1 MDSAPASTEPVPVSL
16 PRIAPQQA
24 IVWVLFLFSGI
35 CGLIY
40 EVLWCRHLGLIF
52 GNTVQSMSAVL
63 TAFMAGLALGSYVGG
78 RVCHRLTR
86 PMMAYGILEL
96 AIGIYCAFLPWAFS
110 AESPVIPLYRNLYG
124 EAGGGTSLSV
134 ARFAISFVLLLIPTT
149 FMGATL
155 PVLSQYLVRSRAF
168 FGRTVGALYAVN
180 TFGAVLGAAL
190 TGFILLPVLG
200 KANSN
205 WLAVISNIILGTLA
219 IVFGMNSSAPAHV
232 EGDSPEAP
240 RGADEGPEDSAI
252 NHNPGGQVPVSPLAL
267 KLAIFTFGLT
277 GFAALTTQIGW
288 NRAISLAM
296 GSSTYVFS
304 LIVSVFILG
313 LSFGGA
319 WGARAAEKT
328 HDPLALLGK
337 VLIAIGLGSI
347 ALTVLLGIGPKL
359 LFALVALG
367 KDAGWNWLQAFQA
380 LGIGL
385 LIIGPTFMM
394 GATLPLTMQ
403 VAARTDGAP
412 GRTVGT
418 IYAVNTVGS
427 ILGSFIGGLVIL
439 PWLEIRGTLLLMSML
454 YAAPG
459 LLLYLMSKSGRDRKP
474 RSEFT
479 ISMIAILTILAV
491 LFGSPQWDPL
501 TMSSGMYLLRN
512 QTMLTAVKKGNWS
525 EVFSPNLHKD
535 TELKYYNEGATATVA
550 VTRIKE
556 YLFAPDDVKDEPLES
571 NAANPVSTDPPVIEP
586 FPQEPPSRYIFSL
599 TVGGKPDASSHGDMS
614 TQLGLTLIP
623 VLLHEKP
630 ESVLVIGLGSGASAG
645 AALAPDSVKNVD
657 VVEMSPEVVEA
668 SFFFAP
674 FTGLAYKARPGR
686 DRYWLDTPRLNLIV
700 NDARNHLLLTS
711 KKYDVIASEPSNP
724 WLAGVGNLFTQ
735 EAFQLSHDHL
745 NPGGVMC
752 QWIHSYSLEET
763 DFFSIARTFGAVYKH
778 MQLWCVNRRDFL
790 LIGADAPIRM
800 DILKLRA
807 RMAQKN
813 VKPLLESIRFDS
825 EEEFA
830 ACFMST
836 DSELRNIVKGAPL
849 HTDDNMNLEFS
860 TPKALYNTLQQLRST
875 QFEPD
880 PESLVD
886 LNTLPAGERRAT
898 GERLDFAA
906 SGREHTR
913 CAFEHAGNRIDHWV
927 KALALAPKQFWA
939 VEYKKFIEAAVE
951 KRPAEKAPAPRDEA
965 LEKIKDLA
973 EREGEVKA
981 LDALQKLSN
990 KRAMDGVTTF
1000 ECAELAVQI
1009 MRANGDSLSARKML
1023 AVTLQKPGMAVN
1035 PHAALLWA
1043 AWAELTLETEKPNVE
1058 AAFEIARRA
1067 DALASAKGTMLD
1079 AVARISL
1086 KSKVYSEAYNEYRF
1100 LCATHPN
1107 REDFNIGLADTLI
1120 GIAGVPQLRAEKP
1133 DVALRKLRFALR
1145 ASREAARFLGREPP
1159 AWVRM
1164 AQANLELSKL
1174 DPTAA
1179 EFHKSEAQNAWAH
1192 ALELDKG
1199 NVLKGVE
1206 PQKPDV
1212 RALNNPELKGRLL
1225 RLEETFKMDPDAF
1238 MQLFSEMTALKK

>member
-1 MDSAPASTEPVPVSL
+1 MDSVSASAEPVPASL

-24 IVWVLFLFSGI
+24 VVWVLFLFSGI

-40 EVLWCRHLGLIF
+40 EVLWCRHLGLLF

-63 TAFMAGLALGSYVGG
+63 TAFMGGLALGSYVGG
-78 RVCHRLTR
+78 RICHRLKR

-219 IVFGMNSSAPAHV
+219 VVFGMNASAPAPV
-232 EGDSPEAP
+232 EGDSTESP
-240 RGADEGPEDSAI
+240 RGADEGPGNSAS
-252 NHNPGGQVPVSPLAL
+252 NPNPGGQAPISPLAL

-288 NRAISLAM
+288 NHAISLAM
-296 GSSTYVFS
+296 GSSTYTFS

-313 LSFGGA
+313 LSFGGM
-319 WGARAAEKT
+319 WGSNAAEKT
-328 HDPLALLGK
+328 RDPLALLGK

-359 LFALVALG
+359 LLPLAVWG
-367 KDAGWNWLQAFQA
+367 KEAGWTWQLTFQA
-380 LGIGL
+380 LGICL

-454 YAAPG
+454 YAIPG
-459 LLLYLMSKSGRDRKP
+459 LVLYLMSKSGRDRKP

-501 TMSSGMYLLRN
+501 TMSSGMYLLRDSKS
-512 QTMLTAVKKGNWS
+512 LAAVKEGRWAD
-525 EVFSPNLHKD
+525 VFPDLHKD
-535 TELKYYNEGATATVA
+535 TELKYYSEGATATVA
-550 VTRIKE
+550 VTQFKE
-556 YLFAPDDVKDEPLES
+556 YLVAPLDVMDEP
-571 NAANPVSTDPPVIEP
+571 AAAGSTNPTGANDPEKKIV
-586 FPQEPPSRYIFSL
+586 EPPSRFVFSL

-630 ESVLVIGLGSGASAG
+630 EDVLVIGLGSGASAG
-645 AALAPDSVKNVD
+645 AALTPDTVKNVD

-668 SFFFAP
+668 SFFFAS
-674 FTGLAYKARPGR
+674 FTGLKYKTRPR
-686 DRYWLDTPRLNLIV
+686 SEHHWLDTPRLNLIV
-700 NDARNHLLLTS
+700 NDGRNHLLLTS

-735 EAFQLSHDHL
+735 EAFQLTHDHL
-745 NPGGVMC
+745 NPGGIMC
-752 QWIHSYSLEET
+752 QWVHSYSLEET
-763 DFFSIARTFGAVYKH
+763 DFFSIVKTFGTVFKH

-790 LIGADAPIRM
+790 LIGADAPIYM
-800 DILKLRA
+800 DILNLRA
-807 RMAQKN
+807 RLAQKN
-813 VKPLLESIRFDS
+813 VKPMLESIRFDS

-836 DSELRNIVKGAPL
+836 DSELRTVVKSAPL
-849 HTDDNMNLEFS
+849 HTDDNMHLEFS
-860 TPKALYNTLQQLRST
+860 APKALYNTLQQLRST

-880 PESLVD
+880 PQSLVD
-886 LNTLPAGERRAT
+886 LSALPAAERRAME
-898 GERLDFAA
+898 ERLDFAA

-939 VEYKKFIEAAVE
+939 VEYKKFIEAAIE
-951 KRPAEKAPAPRDEA
+951 KRPAPIAPAPPDDA
-965 LEKIKDLA
+965 LEKIKELA
-973 EREGEVKA
+973 EREGETKA
-981 LDALQKLSN
+981 LDALQKLSD
-990 KRAMDGVTTF
+990 KRATDGVVTF
-1000 ECAELAVQI
+1000 ECAELAVKV
-1009 MRANGDSLSARKML
+1009 MRTNGDNLSARKVL
-1023 AVTLQKPGMAVN
+1023 AVTLQKPGMATN
-1035 PHAALLWA
+1035 PNAALLWA
-1043 AWAELTLETEKPNVE
+1043 AWAELTLEAERPDVG

-1067 DALASAKGTMLD
+1067 DALARAKGTTLD
-1079 AVARISL
+1079 TVGRVAL
-1086 KSKVYSEAYNEYRF
+1086 KSKMYAEAYNEYRF
-1100 LCATHPN
+1100 LCATQPD
-1107 REDFNIGLADTLI
+1107 REDFKIGLADTLI
-1120 GIAGVPQLRAEKP
+1120 GIAGVPQLRADKP
-1133 DVALRKLRFALR
+1133 ESAQRKLRFALR
-1145 ASREAARFLGREPP
+1145 ASREAARFLDGEPA
-1159 AWVRM
+1159 AWVRL
-1164 AQANLELSKL
+1164 AQVNLELSKL
-1174 DPTAA
+1174 DLPAA
-1179 EFHKSEAQNAWAH
+1179 EFHKNEALNAWARAH
-1192 ALELDKG
+1192 ELDKG

-1212 RALNNPELKGRLL
+1212 SALTHPALKGKLL
-1225 RLEETFKMDPDAF
+1225 RLEETFKMDADAF
-1238 MQLFSEMTALKK
+1238 MQLFGEMTALKN